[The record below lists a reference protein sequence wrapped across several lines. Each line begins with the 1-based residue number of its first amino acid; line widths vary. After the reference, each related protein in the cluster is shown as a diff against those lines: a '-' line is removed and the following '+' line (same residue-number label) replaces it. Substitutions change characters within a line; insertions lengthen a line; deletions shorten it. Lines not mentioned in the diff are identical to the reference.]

1 MTSHHAL
8 DQNPFST
15 PGGLYRDSE
24 KKVSRLVTQDA
35 AKDSAM
41 RTSESGSMSGSM
53 SVRSWENNSF
63 SPTSTTIA
71 SGGRGRVPVRDFR
84 GTIPPPSWARDKD
97 YSACVACQTEFTLFL
112 RRHHCRGCG
121 LIFCHKCTPKPKMFL
136 PLSWHMSEAERV
148 CRTCAGQLR
157 PLQAALGVKG

>member
-1 MTSHHAL
+1 MPWIRIL
-8 DQNPFST
+8 ST

-24 KKVSRLVTQDA
+24 KKLSRLVTEDA
-35 AKDSAM
+35 AKDSAI
-41 RTSESGSMSGSM
+41 RTSESGSTSGSM
-53 SVRSWENNSF
+53 SARSWENKSF
-63 SPTSTTIA
+63 SPLRRLSRA
-71 SGGRGRVPVRDFR
+71 VAEVVCQCELPGN
-84 GTIPPPSWARDKD
+84 IPPPSWARDKD

-148 CRTCAGQLR
+148 CLTCAGQLR